1 MKLFIFIAL
10 FLSFSVHADFPTITA
25 KNLSLD
31 IRNNNGL
38 GFVNFLKYDI
48 DRMSFTHTAL
58 QAQVKKYPDRLLIND
73 TETQIEFHYPL
84 DFLDNF
90 EAINIHEVNLLSHK
104 KNFNLEIEKG
114 KIEIG
119 KDLYTLENLNFECIG
134 DETVPEQVKHA
145 FDYCTHKSIFETN
158 AILFDQTTKLSSFF
172 TNIIPKEILG
182 SRPNI
187 KIKGLKEF
195 KFNITK
201 NEMTGNLKVDTIL
214 NIPFHMKGSVVYE
227 VEKDRFKIEL
237 KEVKAF
243 FFDIKKVV
251 YKEIATLGIKE
262 ITTEPP
268 FIYISAKTS
277 IKK

>member
-1 MKLFIFIAL
+1 MKLFVFIVAL
-10 FLSFSVHADFPTITA
+10 LSLQVKADFPSITA

-104 KNFNLEIEKG
+104 KTFNLEIEKG

-119 KDLYTLENLNFECIG
+119 KELYLLDTLDFNCVG
-134 DETVPEQVKHA
+134 DETTPEQVKHA
-145 FDYCTHKSIFETN
+145 FDYCTNESTFSTKSIN
-158 AILFDQTTKLSSFF
+158 FDQSTKLSQFF
-172 TNIIPKEILG
+172 TNIIPKEVWG
-182 SRPNI
+182 GRSPI
-187 KIKGLKEF
+187 KIKGLQEF
-195 KFNITK
+195 NFKITK
-201 NEMTGNLKVDTIL
+201 NAMDGKVKVDTIL
-214 NIPFHMKGSVVYE
+214 NIPFHMKGNVVYE
-227 VEKDRFKIEL
+227 ADKDRFKVEL

-243 FFDIKKVV
+243 IFDIKKIVFR
-251 YKEIATLGIKE
+251 EISTLGIKE
-262 ITTEPP
+262 ITAEPP